1 MELWSQALLIGL
13 ARGGIYALL
22 ASGLTLAY
30 AVTKQLHLTHGNFVC
45 VALYLCIV
53 LAGSLAL
60 DPYISV
66 LITAPVLFGIGIL
79 IYRYILCR
87 VMDSGILVSF
97 QIFLGLIFVI
107 ENLLLGLF
115 TATPRLIP
123 SFIVL
128 HRVTLGHLVLGL
140 PHLIAFIAALVI
152 GLGFY
157 WMLRSTDFG
166 RAIRAVS
173 EDMETASLMGIR
185 VRRVQMMVWAL
196 AFVLI
201 AVSASLVAP
210 WWEVSPFIGLDLT
223 LFALII
229 LVIGGMGNFVGALV
243 AGFAM
248 GLIESI
254 AGLTIGG
261 TMAAALPY
269 IIFIFFLFFRPQGLF
284 RGV

>member
-1 MELWSQALLIGL
+1 
-13 ARGGIYALL
+13 
-22 ASGLTLAY
+22 
-30 AVTKQLHLTHGNFVC
+30 
-45 VALYLCIV
+45 
-53 LAGSLAL
+53 
-60 DPYISV
+60 
-66 LITAPVLFGIGIL
+66 
-79 IYRYILCR
+79 
-87 VMDSGILVSF
+87 MDSGILVSF

-107 ENLLLGLF
+107 ENLLLGFF
-115 TATPRLIP
+115 TATPHLIP

-128 HRVTLGHLVLGL
+128 RRVSLGHLVLGL

-173 EDMETASLMGIR
+173 EDMETASLMGIK
-185 VRRVQMMVWAL
+185 VRKVQMMVWAL

-201 AVSASLVAP
+201 AVAASLVAP